1 MWLRYE
7 NRELAQFGGKNGA
20 APSHVAQVD
29 FGHAGC
35 PAYRGRRRY
44 FCVDAG

>member
-20 APSHVAQVD
+20 APRMKAP
-29 FGHAGC
+29 GK
-35 PAYRGRRRY
+35 PTK
-44 FCVDAG
+44 